1 MLDCDP
7 GKSLACRVVDIFGE
21 GQRLGCDLGE
31 SAVSMV
37 AGCLGDDQTM
47 V

>member
-7 GKSLACRVVDIFGE
+7 GKSLACRVLDIFGE
-21 GQRLGCDLGE
+21 GQRLGCDLRE

-37 AGCLGDDQTM
+37 ADRLGDDQRM